1 MLVKVEYLVEVDDKD
16 GKKVIWDVFNN
27 HVVEKVF
34 EHEELG
40 IHGFDFNLFD
50 GEWEGGVGDDLKDLP
65 YLLMLMKLW
74 PDDWEEKLD
83 RTNKKLDD

>member
-34 EHEELG
+34 EHEEL
-40 IHGFDFNLFD
+40 
-50 GEWEGGVGDDLKDLP
+50 ETT
-65 YLLMLMKLW
+65 
-74 PDDWEEKLD
+74 
-83 RTNKKLDD
+83 R